1 MLRPLVTYDKV
12 ETTALAQ
19 RIGTYETSILP
30 FDDCCSLF
38 VPAHPATR
46 ARVEDAAKAEAKLDV
61 AAEVAAAVAGER
73 ADRDHLIRSP
83 MIVDSPMPA
92 SSQHPTAPASADR
105 EPATL
110 AEKHAR
116 LRAVIAGYGSALVCF
131 SGGVDS
137 TLLLRVAHDVLG
149 DRCTALTT
157 VSVTMAASERQAAR
171 DLAALIGAR
180 LELVDSHEL
189 ERPGFAENPVN
200 RCYHCKA
207 ELLEIARPRAD
218 ALGLARGPARHQ
230 PRRSRRPPSWPRA
243 ADERGARHPLVD
255 AGFTKPDVRALS
267 RELGLPTWD
276 KPQLACLSSRFPYGT
291 EITPERLQRVDAFED
306 GLRALGFRQLR
317 VRYHGEVAR
326 LEIDVADMPRVLEP
340 GVRESIVALGRA
352 QGFTFVA
359 LDLAGFSSGSLN
371 KLIAL
376 RPR

>member
-1 MLRPLVTYDKV
+1 MP
-12 ETTALAQ
+12 
-19 RIGTYETSILP
+19 S
-30 FDDCCSLF
+30 S
-38 VPAHPATR
+38 VPHPAAGPR
-46 ARVEDAAKAEAKLDV
+46 PAA
-61 AAEVAAAVAGER
+61 G
-73 ADRDHLIRSP
+73 P
-83 MIVDSPMPA
+83 
-92 SSQHPTAPASADR
+92 
-105 EPATL
+105 TL

-116 LRAVIAGYGSALVCF
+116 LRAILGGYGSALVCF

-149 DRCTALTT
+149 ERCLGLTT
-157 VSVTMAASERQAAR
+157 VSVTMAVSERQAAV
-171 DLAALIGAR
+171 DLAKLIGAS
-180 LELVDSHEL
+180 LEVVESKEL
-189 ERPGFAENPVN
+189 ERPGFAENPTN

-207 ELLEIARPRAD
+207 ELLEIAGPRAA
-218 ALGLARGPARHQ
+218 ALGLHEVLLGTNLDDLGDH
-230 PRRSRRPPSWPRA
+230 RPGLAA

-255 AGFTKPDVRALS
+255 AGFSKAEVRALS

-291 EITPERLQRVDAFED
+291 EITPERLRRVDAFED

-326 LEIDVADMPRVLEP
+326 LEIDLADMPRVLEP
-340 GVRESIVALGRA
+340 GVRASIVTLGRA

-371 KLIAL
+371 QLIAL